1 MAYGLAKGMRKSG
14 FKLGLKKKGG
24 AVITATFGNHFSM
37 NEALDKIRREG
48 LQFETQKG
56 HIVVIHLDKNTT
68 EKAEK
73 VRKIIRDHYGYV
85 EPL

>member
-1 MAYGLAKGMRKSG
+1 MAYGLAEGLRKSG
-14 FKLGLKKKGG
+14 FKLRRKRKGE
-24 AVITATFGNHFSM
+24 AVIIGTFGNPFSM
-37 NEALDKIRREG
+37 NEAIDEIRREG
-48 LQFETQKG
+48 FRFETQKG

>member
-1 MAYGLAKGMRKSG
+1 MAYGLAEGMRKSG
-14 FKLGLKKKGG
+14 FKQGSKKRGG

-37 NEALDKIRREG
+37 NEALDKIRQEG

-68 EKAEK
+68 EKVEK